1 MFDKPCGHLINSRIS
16 RQNLMNDIE
25 NNTKTFVA
33 IPPENGIGQRIK
45 DLRKKYELTVEQ
57 LSALTASYDY
67 GNDDENTKGIA
78 VSTLYLYEKGSRSP
92 RAKELRLLC
101 DSLNVTPTYM
111 VMGQDWGMS
120 PVLRAELN
128 SIVDKLSNLLEGEQI
143 YSDEQF
149 RELEHMAKLLEVKN
163 DNAK

>member
-1 MFDKPCGHLINSRIS
+1 M
-16 RQNLMNDIE
+16 
-25 NNTKTFVA
+25 NNTENKTKAFVA
-33 IPPENGIGQRIK
+33 IPPEDGIGQRIK
-45 DLRKKYELTVEQ
+45 DLRKKLDLTVEQ

-67 GNDDENTKGIA
+67 SNEDTNTKGIA
-78 VSTLYLYEKGSRSP
+78 VSTLYLYEKGTRSP

-101 DSLNVTPTYM
+101 DSLNVTPNYM

-128 SIVDKLSNLLEGEQI
+128 FIVDKLSNLLEGEKI

-149 RELEHMAKLLEVKN
+149 REIEHMAKLLEVKN
-163 DNAK
+163 KNIE